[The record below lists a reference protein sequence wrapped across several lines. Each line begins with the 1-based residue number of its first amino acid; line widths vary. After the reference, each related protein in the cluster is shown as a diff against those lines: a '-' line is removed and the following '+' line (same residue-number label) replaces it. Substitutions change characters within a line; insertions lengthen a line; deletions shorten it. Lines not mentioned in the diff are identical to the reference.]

1 MRKELFKIH
10 TNHNRN
16 RAYLIE
22 YKTKHYTDNFHPYM
36 MKFVNMYYDLYPYS
50 NLINK
55 FKNLQKTFEE
65 PTDFRHILCR
75 YHINHFLN
83 TNMVWPEENNRTMLV
98 KDLPK
103 DEIEKMIDYLGY
115 CIGLS
120 RINAAESLISIYHMY
135 KYIEGWK

>member
-1 MRKELFKIH
+1 MKKELFKIQS
-10 TNHNRN
+10 NRYREN
-16 RAYLIE
+16 LIE
-22 YKTKHYTDNFHPYM
+22 YKTKHYKDDFHPYM

-55 FKNLQKTFEE
+55 FKEFQKTLKK
-65 PTDFRHILCR
+65 PTDLRHILFI

-83 TNMVWPEENNRTMLV
+83 TNMVWPEENNRTMLI

-103 DEIEKMIDYLGY
+103 NEIEKMIDYLGY

-120 RINAAESLISIYHMY
+120 RVNAAESLISIYHMY
-135 KYIEGWK
+135 KDIEGWK

>member
-1 MRKELFKIH
+1 
-10 TNHNRN
+10 
-16 RAYLIE
+16 
-22 YKTKHYTDNFHPYM
+22 
-36 MKFVNMYYDLYPYS
+36 
-50 NLINK
+50 
-55 FKNLQKTFEE
+55 
-65 PTDFRHILCR
+65 
-75 YHINHFLN
+75 
-83 TNMVWPEENNRTMLV
+83 MVWPEENNRTMLV